1 MSRFNKQNMHNI
13 KCIFEEKTGADL
25 NPAHRTG
32 SRRSAGKLA
41 LVAAILAVS
50 LLLAAFTEPLFSPLE
65 EDELR
70 LCGTYEG
77 NGIVSVY
84 VENGSDKTLEFEKK
98 VKLYNWGSGEEVEQ
112 LDNRGMVVFENT
124 KFEAHS
130 SGTMMVDLSDA
141 YDIEALES
149 AKPSESGTVY
159 YYLLL
164 TNNSFLFGHDWMCS
178 FHFTEET
185 VEETVAE
192 TEPEAALLAAQ
203 NIDAIEEDLRFY
215 FEDAYYDELPA
226 FNQLNFEYL
235 QKVQE
240 VLLRREG
247 TLVRPV
253 DPWITIQRDGCVF
266 DPEFP
271 MDIQYQLVGLNYH
284 SIDGYNRIVGS
295 MFSGGDSDHALTLKA
310 LLPGYKGQTN
320 GGHYLPLI
328 YLFIY
333 EKSAMEVED
342 PYAFIYG
349 QIITFEDMEQYI
361 VYEDERYVIYE
372 VTDLF
377 YTDLDAYI
385 DYFVST
391 NDVYFDEQIRERVH
405 NIYDYYK
412 DKESLRG
419 SIVNRQAEAEAK
431 GYSG

>member
-65 EDELR
+65 EDELS

-84 VENGSDKTLEFEKK
+84 VENGSDKVLKFQKK
-98 VKLYNWGSGEEVEQ
+98 VRLMNWGTSEEVETTGGQ
-112 LDNRGMVVFENT
+112 VKFENT
-124 KFEAHS
+124 VFPAHS
-130 SGTMMVDLSDA
+130 SGTMTIDLSQA
-141 YDIEALES
+141 YDIEALET
-149 AKPSESGTVY
+149 AKPGETGTVY

-164 TNNSFLFGHDWMCS
+164 TNQDFLFGHDWMCS
-178 FHFTEET
+178 FRFGEAAQTEPTEET
-185 VEETVAE
+185 RPDASLVT
-192 TEPEAALLAAQ
+192 AQ
-203 NIDAIEEDLRFY
+203 NIGDVEEELRFY

-226 FNQLNFEYL
+226 FNQANFEYL

-240 VLLRREG
+240 LLLRTEG

-253 DPWITIQRDGCVF
+253 DPWVTIDF
-266 DPEFP
+266 PEDMP
-271 MDIQYQLVGLNYH
+271 MGLNYH

-295 MFSGGDSDHALTLKA
+295 LFAGAGSDYALMLKA
-310 LLPGYKGQTN
+310 LLPGYGGQTD
-320 GGHYLPLI
+320 GGQYLPLI
-328 YLFIY
+328 YLFVY
-333 EKSAMEVED
+333 EKASLEADD

-349 QIITFEDMEQYI
+349 RIMPFEQMEPYQ

-372 VTDLF
+372 MTDLF
-377 YTDLDAYI
+377 YTDLDAYLE
-385 DYFVST
+385 YFLSVNDGVVS
-391 NDVYFDEQIRERVH
+391 DEETRQWVH
-405 NIYDYYK
+405 DLYDYYK
-412 DKESLRG
+412 DKGTLGSL
-419 SIVNRQAEAEAK
+419 IVNRQAEAEAR
-431 GYSG
+431 GYIG